1 MTHISSTRR
10 NFLKV
15 GAAVGGGLIV
25 GLRMPGNARAEA
37 ADAGAAFAPNAFIRI
52 TPDDKITFIMSH
64 TEVGQGIYTSASM
77 LIAEELE
84 VGLDQI
90 AVEPAPPNVALYAD
104 PNLGEQATGGSTST
118 MSGWGPLRIAG
129 ATARVMLVQ
138 AAAQKWRVD
147 PATCVAARGV
157 VRRGANGGALTYGQ
171 LATAAAALPVPKD
184 VVLKQA
190 SAFTLIGTPQ
200 KRLDTP
206 GKVNGSL
213 QFGMDVQIPGMKIGT
228 VSACPVRGGT
238 LRQIDEAAARAVPG
252 VIDVVKLD
260 NAVAI
265 IGDHYWAAISGLR
278 AAAAEWNDGP
288 HADVSTGGI
297 IDALKQASDSDGFT
311 ALARGDARGAI
322 AGAAKKLDAVY
333 ELPFLSH
340 APMEP
345 INTTLHVRPDGAD
358 LWVGTQVPPRAQAA
372 VAKNTGLKPEQ
383 VTVHNQYMGGAFGR
397 RLDVDSI
404 EQAAL
409 IAKKLSYPVK
419 LIWSREEDITQ
430 DLLRP
435 YYYDRVSAGLDAD
448 GKIVGWTHRTT
459 CSWVMA
465 RWAPPGMTQG
475 GKLDPDTV
483 EGALETPYNFPAQ
496 LNQTVRSE
504 PAGVIT
510 AWWRGVGPTHN
521 IFVVEGFVDE
531 LAAEAGI
538 DPVEFRRRML
548 SHNPRALAVLNL
560 AAEKSGWGQGLPK
573 GTGRG
578 VSLQLAFNSYVATV
592 LEVSVSD
599 RGEVALHQAHVA
611 VDVGPVVNPDTL
623 RAQIQGGLIFG
634 LSMAMFNEIT
644 HANGRV
650 LQSNF
655 HDYRALRINEAPDV
669 AVHIV
674 DNPTAP
680 IGGVGEAGTA
690 SASAALA
697 NAIFAAS
704 GRRLRR
710 IPFATGQLAET
721 GRS

>member
-1 MTHISSTRR
+1 MNAVTPTRR
-10 NFLKV
+10 NFLKI
-15 GAAVGGGLIV
+15 GLAAGGGLMV
-25 GLRMPGNARAEA
+25 GLRMSGARADIP
-37 ADAGAAFAPNAFIRI
+37 ADGAPFAPNAFIRI
-52 TPDDKITFIMSH
+52 TPDNHITFLMSH
-64 TEVGQGIYTSASM
+64 TEVGQGVYTSASM

-90 AVEPAPPNVALYAD
+90 TPEPAPPNNALYAD

-118 MSGWGPLRIAG
+118 LAGWEPLRIAG
-129 ATARVMLVQ
+129 ATARSMLVQ
-138 AAAQKWRVD
+138 AAAARWRVD
-147 PATCVAARGV
+147 PASCAAARGAV
-157 VRRGANGGALTYGQ
+157 NHASSGRSLTYGQ
-171 LATAAAALPVPKD
+171 LAEAAAALPVPKN
-184 VVLKQA
+184 VQLKPA
-190 SAFTLIGTPQ
+190 SQFKLIGTRQ
-200 KRLDTP
+200 KRIDTP

-213 QFGMDVQIPGMKIGT
+213 QFGMDVQVPGMKIGT
-228 VSACPVRGGT
+228 VSASPVRGGT
-238 LRQIDEAAARAVPG
+238 LRAIDEDAARAVPG
-252 VIDVVKLD
+252 VIDVVRLD
-260 NAVAI
+260 NAVAV
-265 IGDHYWAAISGLR
+265 IGAHYWAALSGLR
-278 AAAAEWNDGP
+278 AAAAEWDDGP
-288 HADVSTGGI
+288 HAGVSSASI
-297 IDALKQASDSDGFT
+297 LDAMKQASDSDGVT
-311 ALARGDARGAI
+311 ALQRADPAGAI
-322 AGAAKKLDAVY
+322 AGAARKLDAVY
-333 ELPFLSH
+333 QLPFLAH

-345 INTTLHVRPDGAD
+345 INTTLHVRADGAD
-358 LWVGTQVPPRAQAA
+358 LWVGTQVPPRARAA
-372 VAKNTGLKPEQ
+372 VAKHTGLEPEQ

-419 LIWSREEDITQ
+419 LIWSREEDIGQ
-430 DLLRP
+430 DLVRP
-435 YYYDRVSAGLDAD
+435 YYYDRVSAGLDRD
-448 GKIVGWTHRTT
+448 GRIVGWTHRTT
-459 CSWVMA
+459 CSAVTA
-465 RWAPPGMTQG
+465 RWAPEGMAQG

-483 EGALETPYNFPAQ
+483 EGAVQTPYDFPAQ
-496 LNQTVRSE
+496 LNQFVRCE
-504 PAGVIT
+504 PPGVIT

-531 LAAEAGI
+531 LAHEAGV

-548 SHNPRALAVLNL
+548 TKNPRALGVLNR
-560 AAEKSGWGQGLPK
+560 AALESGWGEPLPQ

-578 VSLQLAFNSYVATV
+578 VSLQFAFNSFVATV
-592 LEVSVSD
+592 LKLSVSE
-599 RGEVALHQAHVA
+599 RGEIDLHEAHVA

-623 RAQIQGGLIFG
+623 AAQCQGGLIFG

-650 LQSNF
+650 VQSNF

-669 AVHIV
+669 KVHIV

-710 IPFATGQLAET
+710 IPFATGQLAQV
-721 GRS
+721 SQI